1 MGINHGCGQ
10 RENAFAR
17 FCFASLVAIGRHDS
31 NNITG
36 AGRGAIDAISLR
48 SIKALRF
55 FIRGTFLC
63 WGVYEGEASGAVSHR
78 TKRAHFYDFA

>member
-1 MGINHGCGQ
+1 MGVRMLPKYARTRFAVLKGINHGCGQ

-17 FCFASLVAIGRHDS
+17 FCFASLVTTGRHDS

-63 WGVYEGEASGAVSHR
+63 WDV
-78 TKRAHFYDFA
+78 